1 MSKMRAARLVEI
13 GRMDC
18 EEIEMGP
25 LEPGNVRVQTEM
37 ASICGSDL
45 HRVMMGALMD
55 HELPCPHGYPG
66 HEGIGLV
73 VESQSEQLQ
82 EGTYV
87 LTFPNTA
94 RCEGFNEY
102 QRIDAKYCLPL
113 PESDVSRPE
122 LMMAQQFGTVIYA
135 MNQHPRD
142 IAGKTVVVIGQG
154 SAGLFWTYLVK
165 RAGASKIIVSDLSD
179 ARLKVS
185 KQYGADIC
193 INAGQDDLLTVVMD
207 HTQGKGADYVVEAVG
222 QSQTL
227 LQSVEAVNI
236 DGEVHWFG
244 LPSVDENIPFSFA
257 KFFRK
262 RVRAV
267 TTYGAQDEPGSPSF
281 REALDLIHQKKIDVS
296 PLLSHRYPI
305 EDINQAMEVAHRPVD
320 EEALKVSVHF
330 G

>member
-82 EGTYV
+82 EGTHV
-87 LTFPNTA
+87 LTFPNTT

-122 LMMAQQFGTVIYA
+122 LMMALDVPCKKGW
-135 MNQHPRD
+135 
-142 IAGKTVVVIGQG
+142 
-154 SAGLFWTYLVK
+154 GL
-165 RAGASKIIVSDLSD
+165 
-179 ARLKVS
+179 
-185 KQYGADIC
+185 
-193 INAGQDDLLTVVMD
+193 
-207 HTQGKGADYVVEAVG
+207 
-222 QSQTL
+222 
-227 LQSVEAVNI
+227 
-236 DGEVHWFG
+236 
-244 LPSVDENIPFSFA
+244 ENHR
-257 KFFRK
+257 FR
-262 RVRAV
+262 
-267 TTYGAQDEPGSPSF
+267 SF
-281 REALDLIHQKKIDVS
+281 RCKT
-296 PLLSHRYPI
+296 
-305 EDINQAMEVAHRPVD
+305 
-320 EEALKVSVHF
+320 
-330 G
+330 